1 MLQSN
6 NLFAKANCQPSALP
20 GVSMTLAVQSLLQ
33 SQEAIDEIACVVRQQ
48 VAKSMSVTLTLQ
60 QLGDGRDA
68 IQALESFC
76 SRLRDAGI
84 PGSSK
89 LGLCLSAPSIPLRAY
104 ALITRCRFGAGPRYV
119 LLDGMQMQHRAA
131 ESEVDGVWGYLW
143 RHRSSRWAVLPA
155 YGESVSTPCPLLADE
170 AANAVLPGSGIQ
182 APAGSA
188 WLPVRLHLPH
198 FADDKGVICI
208 EALDKALVACVD
220 AGDRLLDQH
229 RWPSAGMHDDA
240 RANRRIAIQV
250 AGFGD
255 LVRLQ
260 KRNPSDLGVLQ
271 SLSKL
276 AEHVRTTVWNHSTQI
291 ARRSSDLL
299 PAIAQH
305 EPALTACDDHNRSWA
320 ARWQEAV
327 ERSAVRHRNL
337 IVMSPYAVLPVN
349 DGGCAAFTDLLPVI
363 AHADAHS
370 FAAPPPFR
378 GWKIEE
384 FSHFHR
390 RAWAVMQRRN
400 AISLVATRA

>member
-6 NLFAKANCQPSALP
+6 NLLAKVNCQPSALP

-33 SQEAIDEIACVVRQQ
+33 SQRTIDEVACVVRQQ
-48 VAKSMSVTLTLQ
+48 LAKNMAVTLTLQ
-60 QLGDGRDA
+60 QLGEGGDA
-68 IQALESFC
+68 IQALEGFC
-76 SRLRDAGI
+76 SRLRDAGT
-84 PGSSK
+84 PGGSQ
-89 LGLCLSAPSIPLRAY
+89 LGICLGAPSIPLRAY
-104 ALITRCRFGAGPRYV
+104 ALITRSSFGGGPRYV
-119 LLDGMQMQHRAA
+119 LLDGMQMQHQAA
-131 ESEVDGVWGYLW
+131 EADVDGMWEYLW

-198 FADDKGVICI
+198 FADDKGVVCF
-208 EALDKALVACVD
+208 ETLDKALVACVD

-229 RWPSAGMHDDA
+229 CWPSARMHDDA
-240 RANRRIAIQV
+240 RANRRMAIQV

-260 KRNPSDLGVLQ
+260 KKDPSDLGVLQ

-276 AEHVRTTVWNHSTQI
+276 AEHVRTTVWRHSARI
-291 ARRSSDLL
+291 ARRSDLL

-305 EPALTACDDHNRSWA
+305 EPPPGACVHHNRNWA
-320 ARWQEAV
+320 DRWQAAV

-349 DGGCAAFTDLLPVI
+349 DSGCAAFADLLPVI
-363 AHADAHS
+363 AYADAHS

-378 GWKIEE
+378 SWKMEQ
-384 FSHFHR
+384 FSRFHR

-400 AISLVATRA
+400 AVSLVATRA

>member
-6 NLFAKANCQPSALP
+6 NLLAKVNCQPSALP
-20 GVSMTLAVQSLLQ
+20 GVSMTLAVQNLLQ
-33 SQEAIDEIACVVRQQ
+33 SQEAIDEVARVVCRQ
-48 VAKSMSVTLTLQ
+48 VAKSMAVTLTLQ
-60 QLGDGRDA
+60 QLGEGGDA

-76 SRLRDAGI
+76 SKLCAAGI
-84 PGSSK
+84 TGSSQ
-89 LGLCLSAPSIPLRAY
+89 LGVCLNAPSIPLRTY
-104 ALITRCRFGAGPRYV
+104 ALVTRCAFGAGPRYV
-119 LLDGMQMQHRAA
+119 LLDGVQMQHQAA
-131 ESEVDGVWGYLW
+131 QADVDCMWEYLW
-143 RHRSSRWAVLPA
+143 HHRSSRWAVMPA

-198 FADDKGVICI
+198 FADSKGVICI

-229 RWPSAGMHDDA
+229 RWPCARMHDDA

-260 KRNPSDLGVLQ
+260 NRDPSDLGVLQ

-276 AEHVRTTVWNHSTQI
+276 AQHVRTTVWNHSARI
-291 ARRSSDLL
+291 ARRSDLL

-305 EPALTACDDHNRSWA
+305 EPPPGECDHHNRNWA
-320 ARWQEAV
+320 ERWQVAV
-327 ERSAVRHRNL
+327 ERSAVGHRNL

-349 DGGCAAFTDLLPVI
+349 DDGCASFADLLPVI

-370 FAAPPPFR
+370 FAAPPPFH

-384 FSHFHR
+384 FRRFHR

-400 AISLVATRA
+400 AISLIATRA